1 VSDLAQ
7 TVDLLHTLGD
17 GTRVRLLAL
26 LSECELSVAELVRI
40 TDLPQSRVS
49 THLRKL
55 RADGLLRDRKSGS
68 STYYALHDAMSES
81 TQRVWTLLR
90 DQLDDDVLDHDRR
103 RCEAIVQ
110 ARQAAEG
117 WADNVAGEMERHY
130 SPGRTWEATA
140 RGFIGLMRLGDVL
153 DIGSGDGV
161 AAELL
166 ARRARSFTCVDRSE
180 KVIDAARRRLSH
192 NDNVNLHVADMQALP
207 FPDAAFDQVLMFN
220 VLTYAV
226 QPLAAVREAAR
237 VLRPGGDLALV
248 TLDAH
253 EHAEIAAAY
262 DHAVPGFS
270 GAAVAA
276 LLTRAGLAV
285 DLCEV
290 TSRERKKPYF
300 RVVSAFAHKPA
311 H

>member
-1 VSDLAQ
+1 MSDLAQ
-7 TVDLLHTLGD
+7 TVDLLNVLGD
-17 GTRVRLLAL
+17 STRVRLMAL
-26 LSECELSVAELVRI
+26 LSECELTVAELVRV

-49 THLRKL
+49 THLRRL
-55 RADGLLRDRKSGS
+55 RGEGLLADRRAGS
-68 STYYALHDAMSES
+68 STYYSLHDGMSEGA
-81 TQRVWTLLR
+81 QRVWQLVR
-90 DQLDDDVLDHDRR
+90 DQLADDVLDNDRR
-103 RCEAIVQ
+103 RREAVLT
-110 ARQAAEG
+110 ARHADDG
-117 WADNVAGEMERHY
+117 WADRVAGQMERHY

-180 KVIDAARRRLSH
+180 KVVDAARRRLGRNEH
-192 NDNVNLHVADMQALP
+192 VDVRVADMHDLP
-207 FPDAAFDQVLMFN
+207 FPDASFDQVLMFH
-220 VLTYAV
+220 VLTFAER
-226 QPLAAVREAAR
+226 PADAVREAAR

-253 EHAEIAAAY
+253 AHSEVSAAY
-262 DHAVPGFS
+262 DHRVPGFS
-270 GAAVAA
+270 PEGVTA
-276 LLTRAGLAV
+276 LLERAKLDV
-285 DLCEV
+285 ELCEV